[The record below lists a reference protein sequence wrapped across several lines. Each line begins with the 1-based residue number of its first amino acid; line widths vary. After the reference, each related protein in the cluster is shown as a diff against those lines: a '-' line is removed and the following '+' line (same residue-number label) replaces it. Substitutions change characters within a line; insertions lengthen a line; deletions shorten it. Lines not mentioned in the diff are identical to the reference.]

1 MVQIKLLWLT
11 NLSADQKLNFSAA
24 AWPRKKWDLRQVNS
38 LWNWIWLWRLRLGGE
53 DFLILTFEIPSSYN
67 CNNLLYLFNHQIPQ
81 IIPLEQGLTHRSW
94 LIHDSF
100 FSNFGIFYTDI
111 YWSEVSS
118 KLKFSQAERFYR
130 KRDEWR
136 HQYDSYRIKVDSS

>member
-1 MVQIKLLWLT
+1 MLIKSWNLQLLV
-11 NLSADQKLNFSAA
+11 AQE
-24 AWPRKKWDLRQVNS
+24 KKWDLRLAGEFS
-38 LWNWIWLWRLRLGGE
+38 LKLNLTLASKTSRRG
-53 DFLILTFEIPSSYN
+53 FSILTFEIPSRYN

-81 IIPLEQGLTHRSW
+81 IIPSFEQGLTHCAW
-94 LIHDSF
+94 LMYDSI

>member
-11 NLSADQKLNFSAA
+11 NLSADQKLNLTAA

-81 IIPLEQGLTHRSW
+81 IIPSFEQGLTHCAW
-94 LIHDSF
+94 LMHDSI
-100 FSNFGIFYTDI
+100 FSNFGIFI
-111 YWSEVSS
+111 RIFIEVKFRQNWSF
-118 KLKFSQAERFYR
+118 LKQKDFTESAMSDVISMTHTVLR
-130 KRDEWR
+130 
-136 HQYDSYRIKVDSS
+136 